1 MYQDRSTRFEKPD
14 PNNHMAVVS
23 TGCKKMTSKGS
34 TKLQEMPQNI
44 DPSFMAPAYNTWAT
58 DSAVSMDSSNLLTS
72 SAEEPTMSNPSSGL
86 HLKHCQLNIT
96 NCSSCFCNIG
106 SL

>member
-23 TGCKKMTSKGS
+23 TGCKKMASKGS

-44 DPSFMAPAYNTWAT
+44 DPSLAPAYNTWAT
-58 DSAVSMDSSNLLTS
+58 NSAVSTDSSNLLTS

-86 HLKHCQLNIT
+86 HLKHCQLNIR